1 MSFRTV
7 WQLFCWICVCV
18 LGCEWV
24 IAADIQA
31 GARKRPKLQRLPCA
45 EPPALRRCLLFS
57 AARGRS
63 LTALKWS
70 SLLFHTLTHTH
81 NSSSHFNSAAIDSPY
96 FCTHTGDWRTCMQT
110 CTETYILP
118 LPPSYSLPFC
128 SPICSA
134 SLSFFLSPRWLAVR
148 MVNPSWISGGYHHGD
163 RALPHMSI
171 DPPAG

>member
-1 MSFRTV
+1 MGDSSWYPSWSQKTPQIAASAMRWASCTETLPF
-7 WQLFCWICVCV
+7 V
-18 LGCEWV
+18 LGCSREKPDSSEM
-24 IAADIQA
+24 ILS
-31 GARKRPKLQRLPCA
+31 P
-45 EPPALRRCLLFS
+45 LLHS
-57 AARGRS
+57 
-63 LTALKWS
+63 
-70 SLLFHTLTHTH
+70 HTHTH

-96 FCTHTGDWRTCMQT
+96 FCTHTEDWRTCMQT